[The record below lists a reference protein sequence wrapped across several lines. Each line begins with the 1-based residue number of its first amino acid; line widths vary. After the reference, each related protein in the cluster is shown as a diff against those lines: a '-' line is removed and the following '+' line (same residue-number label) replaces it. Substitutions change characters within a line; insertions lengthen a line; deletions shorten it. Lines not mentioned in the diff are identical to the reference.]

1 MKDEVQRYNLG
12 TGEHMHN
19 ILASVGDIYV
29 SPNGHYIVVVD
40 TEIDKVVKIH
50 DSGSV

>member
-12 TGEHMHN
+12 TSEHMHH
-19 ILASVGDIYV
+19 ILTPVGDMYV
-29 SPNGHYIVVVD
+29 SPNGHYIVAVD